1 MALPMTLPWETPLRA
16 AVATLDLASVKEAA
30 AAAESAILQ
39 ISDEDLQHELQEGF
53 TLLGYHA
60 EIFVRIIWEVLATAT
75 EPDKQGPASA
85 CANALISSFHSIFY
99 DFDQQCPG
107 HFSFYDSNGSM
118 TDTLFYQV
126 PPGPPKLALRCYLTQ
141 MALWTGWCYRAGEM
155 EYEICQ
161 LQKNDSVVRMV
172 ERVIWL
178 VASLFQMPGT
188 NPSWYS
194 LVTDAM
200 FMNGHGDLSTMVMN
214 GLHVDI
220 PSSCFELGPED
231 MGFKHEALDWF
242 DPSQLVSLGVFLAR
256 MKRLDKQDAAFGYFG
271 TPPLRGLFQRMRVA
285 RKEAELSLNLPR
297 QRVDEHTMAAA
308 WSYLAQLKRDHYRG
322 LFRKW
327 WVAWSTVSRWT
338 TAVGEAQG
346 AVTGEIGAAAV
357 AAYDAE

>member
-99 DFDQQCPG
+99 GFDQQCPG

-155 EYEICQ
+155 AYEICQ

-194 LVTDAM
+194 SVTDAM
-200 FMNGHGDLSTMVMN
+200 FMNGHDSMSF
-214 GLHVDI
+214 
-220 PSSCFELGPED
+220 PSCFELGPEQ
-231 MGFKHEALDWF
+231 MNFIQVTHKF
-242 DPSQLVSLGVFLAR
+242 SPNQLVSLGVFLAR
-256 MKRLDKQDAAFGYFG
+256 MKRSGKHDSFG
-271 TPPLRGLFQRMRVA
+271 TPPLRGLFQRMRYA
-285 RKEAELSLNLPR
+285 RAEAKSTLNLPR
-297 QRVDEHTMAAA
+297 QRIDEHTMAAA